1 MTTQAPARI
10 PDFHSLQAIVTDVDG
25 TLYDQRQLRGRMLAS
40 LVRAHLANPV
50 LGWKTARCL
59 QAFREAQEEIRLQ
72 TTPDRPHPQAQYAT
86 TERTTGY
93 TPAFVRATVA
103 RWMEQEPLSHL
114 PITAAPGVR
123 EFFSW
128 AAGRGLWLA
137 ALSDYPLEQKLQAL
151 QMADVFPV
159 KVSAS
164 DDHVLRFKPHPAILE
179 YALQRLGVEPRHAIY
194 LGDRPEVDGAVAKRV
209 GALGVILSHGKAG
222 RSGWYDDLLYVR
234 SFSALRSLIE
244 TSQERPER

>member
-1 MTTQAPARI
+1 MSTPTRNI
-10 PDFHSLQAIVTDVDG
+10 NFHSLQAIVTDVDG

-40 LVRAHLANPV
+40 LVRAHLAKPL

-59 QAFREAQEEIRLQ
+59 HAFRRAQEEIRFEPAL
-72 TTPDRPHPQAQYAT
+72 DSPHPQAQYDR

-93 TPAFVRATVA
+93 PPAFVRAAVA
-103 RWMEQEPLSHL
+103 RWIEQEPLSHL
-114 PITAAPGVR
+114 PTTAAPGVR

-128 AAGRGLWLA
+128 AAGRGLRLA

-151 QMADVFPV
+151 QLADLFPV

-179 YALQRLGVEPRHAIY
+179 TTLQQLGVEPQHAIY

-209 GALGVILSHGKAG
+209 GTLGVIVSHGKGG
-222 RSGWYDDLLYVR
+222 RSGWHDDLLYVR

-244 TSQERPER
+244 TSEERPER